1 MCTAPQKC
9 NIYAKFCNERTPG
22 PMTKTEL
29 FLCKTELFPYKIQ
42 SHHVIIVINH
52 KIKQMEK
59 HCQQKKQQPTNLT
72 SAHHPPPLQKYS
84 TKDLWHSSSSKY
96 ADCSKE
102 WQICFILD
110 PTCLQIS
117 LPVEHCNL
125 CKPPKCRI
133 IPKTFLHNTL
143 VMDGG
148 CLQIY
153 NIVYWT
159 KKRRR
164 KLDGPDRNQFS
175 KSIHSFIIQPN
186 HQQTLLILI
195 CINSYYL
202 TVAQFLDDHDRGIY
216 LITKKERRNDI
227 GTGAEW

>member
-1 MCTAPQKC
+1 MSV
-9 NIYAKFCNERTPG
+9 TPR

-42 SHHVIIVINH
+42 SHHVINH

-72 SAHHPPPLQKYS
+72 SARHPPPLHKSS
-84 TKDLWHSSSSKY
+84 TKDLWNSSSSKY

-102 WQICFILD
+102 WQISFILD

-125 CKPPKCRI
+125 CKPPKCSI

-143 VMDGG
+143 LMDGG

-175 KSIHSFIIQPN
+175 KSIHSFVIQPN
-186 HQQTLLILI
+186 HQQTLLIVI
-195 CINSYYL
+195 CIFFLLSYRSS
-202 TVAQFLDDHDRGIY
+202 VPR
-216 LITKKERRNDI
+216 
-227 GTGAEW
+227 W